1 MGNPAREL
9 LELMD
14 SWESDGTLVMRRTA
28 GAVNSGESVEFWEA
42 QKRAVGLLMRVE
54 EFLKDDGS
62 YEDDAETLVEVWQE
76 LFPPRND
83 WCVEPVSRYMSRGTR
98 SMLRQIGRRMERESA
113 PLTDLTPE
121 VVKGL
126 REALEELRVQLGVVP
141 ELPAEER
148 ERLLQ
153 LVGHALRLLDDP
165 GAPAEEVRSVSCEV
179 AGAVIPVARFLPE
192 DARQGFLKRLGAL
205 VLPWVS
211 DVTSGAVGGLL
222 VAGGE
227 ALVRHISG

>member
-1 MGNPAREL
+1 MGNPAHEL
-9 LELMD
+9 LDLMD

-28 GAVNSGESVEFWEA
+28 GAVNDAASMEFWEE
-42 QKRAVGLLMRVE
+42 QKRAAGLLMRVE

-76 LFPPRND
+76 LFPPRED
-83 WCVEPVSRYMSRGTR
+83 WCATSVPRYMSRGTR
-98 SMLRQIGRRMERESA
+98 SMLRQVGRRMERESA

-121 VVKGL
+121 VVEGL

-165 GAPAEEVRSVSCEV
+165 GAPAEDVRAVSCEV

-192 DARQGFLKRLGAL
+192 DARRGFWERLGAL
-205 VLPWVS
+205 VLPWVG

-222 VAGGE
+222 AMGGE
-227 ALVRHISG
+227 ALARHIGG